1 MGKKFL
7 LPVEGMT
14 CASCVTRVEK
24 IISKTQGIKNVSVN
38 FANEKVSFEAE
49 NTDID
54 LNSIAKELNEY
65 GYKLKVESAFKTNYN
80 SSETKDEYYHEL
92 KKDFTISL
100 FFTIPVF
107 LISMLIDL
115 QWFQSVWFF
124 SIEQTQKILFI
135 LTTPVIFI
143 SGRRFYSVAW
153 NNIRHFSAEMNT
165 LVAIGTASAYGYSS
179 FVILFPESFHHH
191 TGHVYFETAAVIVTL
206 ILMGRILEN
215 RAKIKSSSAI
225 QELIKLKPSTARLLV
240 DGNETEVDIK
250 ELITGQTVIIK
261 PGDKIPA
268 DGIIVIGNSTID
280 ESMLTGESIPVE
292 KSNGDKVF
300 AATINLSGSFNFRI
314 TATETNSVLG
324 QIIKMVEDAQ
334 GTKAP
339 IQKLADKIA
348 GIFVPIVILIS
359 ILTLISWLILFPES
373 GLSNALVQFIAVLI
387 VACPCALGLAT
398 PTAIMVGTGLGAKH
412 GILIR
417 DGENLEIASRISR
430 VVFDKTGTITEG
442 VSFVTDIKLFG
453 VDEEFL
459 LKIAASVETKS
470 EHPIAKAILNYAKNK
485 NIQLSEINNFQALS
499 GFGIQATIDNNPVLI
514 GNRKLMN
521 EFSIDISVAESQ
533 IEDLENQSK
542 TCLFVAYNNSL
553 TGIIAVA
560 DKIKQTSLEAVSK
573 LSKIGIK
580 ATMLSGDNRKTVE
593 KVAAEVGIKDYYS
606 ELTPSEKLNHIK
618 KFQSNK
624 EIVAMVGDGIN
635 DAPTLM
641 QADIGI
647 SIGNGTDVAIESS
660 GITLVKGD
668 LLGVVKAINL
678 SKNTIRTIKENLFW
692 AFIYNIIGIPLAA
705 FGLLNPMIAALA
717 MSLSSVSVVTNSLR
731 LRKAKI

>member
-1 MGKKFL
+1 MAKKFL

-14 CASCVTRVEK
+14 CASCVARVEK

-49 NTDID
+49 NSDID
-54 LNSIAKELNEY
+54 LNSIAKELSEY
-65 GYKLKVESAFKTNYN
+65 GYKLKVESAFRTNDN
-80 SSETKDEYYHEL
+80 KKETKDEYYLGL
-92 KKDFTISL
+92 KRDFAVAL
-100 FFTIPVF
+100 VFTVPVF
-107 LISMLIDL
+107 LISMLIDFK
-115 QWFQSVWFF
+115 WFQSFWIF
-124 SIEQTQKILFI
+124 SFEQTQKILFI

-153 NNIRHFSAEMNT
+153 NNIKHFSAEMNT
-165 LVAIGTASAYGYSS
+165 LVAIGTASAYGFSS
-179 FVILFPESFHHH
+179 FVILFPEFFHHH

-206 ILMGRILEN
+206 ILMGRILEH
-215 RAKIKSSSAI
+215 RAKLKSSSAI
-225 QELIKLKPSTARLLV
+225 QELIKLKPSTAKLLI
-240 DGNETEVDIK
+240 DGNETEVDVK
-250 ELITGQTVIIK
+250 ELIPGQTVIIK

-268 DGIIVIGNSTID
+268 DGIIISGNSTVD
-280 ESMLTGESIPVE
+280 ESMLTGESIPAE
-292 KSNGDKVF
+292 KSIGDKVF
-300 AATINLSGSFNFRI
+300 AATINLSGTFNFRI

-334 GTKAP
+334 GSKAP
-339 IQKLADKIA
+339 IQKLADKVA
-348 GIFVPIVILIS
+348 GIFVPVVMFISVI
-359 ILTLISWLILFPES
+359 TLFSWLILFPEY
-373 GLSNALVQFIAVLI
+373 GLSYALVQFIAVLI

-398 PTAIMVGTGLGAKH
+398 PTAIMVGTGLGAKN

-417 DGENLEIASRISR
+417 DGENLETASKISR

-442 VSFVTDIKLFG
+442 IPFVTDIKLLDS
-453 VDEEFL
+453 DENFL
-459 LKIAASVETKS
+459 IKIAASVESKS
-470 EHPIAKAILNYAKNK
+470 EHPIAKAILNYAKSK
-485 NIQLSEINNFQALS
+485 NIQLIEMNDFNALS
-499 GFGIQATIDNNPVLI
+499 GFGIQAVIDDNPVLI

-533 IEDLENQSK
+533 IDDLENQSK
-542 TCLFVAYNNSL
+542 TCLFVAYNNML
-553 TGIIAVA
+553 IGIIAVA
-560 DKIKQTSLEAVSK
+560 DKIKKSSREAISK
-573 LSKIGIK
+573 LYKTGIK
-580 ATMLSGDNRKTVE
+580 ATILSGDNKKTVE
-593 KVAAEVGIKDYYS
+593 KVAAEVGIRDYYY
-606 ELTPSEKLNHIK
+606 ELTPAEKLSFIK
-618 KFQSNK
+618 KFQNDG
-624 EIVAMVGDGIN
+624 ETVAMVGDGIN
-635 DAPTLM
+635 DAPALM

-668 LLGVVKAINL
+668 LPGVIKAINL
-678 SKNTIRTIKENLFW
+678 SRITIRTIKENLFW

>member
-1 MGKKFL
+1 MAKKFL

-14 CASCVTRVEK
+14 CASCVARVEK

-49 NTDID
+49 NSDID
-54 LNSIAKELNEY
+54 LNSIAKELSEY
-65 GYKLKVESAFKTNYN
+65 GYKLKVESAFRTNDN
-80 SSETKDEYYHEL
+80 KKETKDEYYLGL
-92 KKDFTISL
+92 KRDFAVAL
-100 FFTIPVF
+100 VFTVPVF
-107 LISMLIDL
+107 LISMLIDFK
-115 QWFQSVWFF
+115 WFQSFWIF
-124 SIEQTQKILFI
+124 SFEQTQKILFI

-153 NNIRHFSAEMNT
+153 NNIKHFSAEMNT
-165 LVAIGTASAYGYSS
+165 LVAIGTASAYGFSS
-179 FVILFPESFHHH
+179 FVILFPEFFHHH

-206 ILMGRILEN
+206 ILMGRILEH
-215 RAKIKSSSAI
+215 RAKLKSSSAI
-225 QELIKLKPSTARLLV
+225 QELIKLKPSTAKLLI

-250 ELITGQTVIIK
+250 ELIPDQIVIIK

-268 DGIIVIGNSTID
+268 DGIIISGNSTVD
-280 ESMLTGESIPVE
+280 ESMLTGESIPAE
-292 KSNGDKVF
+292 KSIGDKVF
-300 AATINLSGSFNFRI
+300 AATINLSGTFNFRI

-334 GTKAP
+334 GSKAP
-339 IQKLADKIA
+339 IQKLADKVA
-348 GIFVPIVILIS
+348 GIFVPVVIFIS
-359 ILTLISWLILFPES
+359 VITLFSWLILFPEY
-373 GLSNALVQFIAVLI
+373 GLSYALVQFIAVLI

-398 PTAIMVGTGLGAKH
+398 PTAIMVGTGVGAKY

-417 DGENLEIASRISR
+417 DGENLETASKISR

-442 VSFVTDIKLFG
+442 IPFVTDIKLLDS
-453 VDEEFL
+453 DENFL
-459 LKIAASVETKS
+459 IKIAASVESKS
-470 EHPIAKAILNYAKNK
+470 EHPIAKAILNYAKSK
-485 NIQLSEINNFQALS
+485 NIQLIEMNDFNALS
-499 GFGIQATIDNNPVLI
+499 GFGIQAVIDDNPVLI

-533 IEDLENQSK
+533 IDDLENQSK
-542 TCLFVAYNNSL
+542 TCLFVAYNNML
-553 TGIIAVA
+553 IGIIAVA
-560 DKIKQTSLEAVSK
+560 DKIKKSSREAISK
-573 LSKIGIK
+573 LYKTGIK
-580 ATMLSGDNRKTVE
+580 ATILSGDNKKTVE

-606 ELTPSEKLNHIK
+606 ELTPAEKLSFIK
-618 KFQSNK
+618 KFQNDG
-624 EIVAMVGDGIN
+624 ETVAMVGDGIN
-635 DAPTLM
+635 DAPALM

-668 LLGVVKAINL
+668 LPGVIKAINL
-678 SKNTIRTIKENLFW
+678 SRITIRTIKENLFW